1 MLKAGDILAFGPLG
15 KKTIMTIRK
24 VGSATNGQS
33 FELEMEMDPQ
43 TGGPPVHLHPR
54 AIETYEVLQGKFDL
68 YVNGSWKTLFVG
80 EKVAI
85 DKGVL
90 HTFRNANNEMTRV
103 YNTHQ
108 PALNYNGYFEGLH
121 KLADSGVASSSPM
134 TFKAMLYQAV
144 LMTRYSDENRLV
156 NPPYPV
162 MQVFGFIGRL
172 LGYNV

>member
-1 MLKAGDILAFGPLG
+1 MLKAGDVLDFGPPG
-15 KKTIMTIRK
+15 KKTSMTVRK
-24 VGSATNGQS
+24 VASETNGQS
-33 FELEMEMDPQ
+33 FEMEMEMDPQ

-54 AIETYEVLQGKFDL
+54 AIETYEVLQGKFDV
-68 YVNGSWKTLFVG
+68 YVKDAWKTLSTG
-80 EKVAI
+80 EKVALER
-85 DKGVL
+85 GVP
-90 HTFRNANNEMTRV
+90 HTFRNTSDETTRV

-121 KLADSGVASSSPM
+121 KMAKSGVGTASQM

-144 LMTRYSDENRLV
+144 LMTRYQDENRLV

-172 LGYNV
+172 LGYKV